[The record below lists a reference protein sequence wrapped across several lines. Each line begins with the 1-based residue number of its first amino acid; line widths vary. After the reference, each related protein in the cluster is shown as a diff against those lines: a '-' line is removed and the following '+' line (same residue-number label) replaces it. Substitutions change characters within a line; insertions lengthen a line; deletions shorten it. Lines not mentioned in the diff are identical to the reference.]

1 MENKRRLKMGQDL
14 NKLIEE
20 KSIEK
25 TTLTKRLTIG
35 SETKDYPVYKFPLE
49 YLYYN
54 DQNGRINTVYHQYIS
69 NHGKLTPEIGE
80 SKYNEIFEK
89 FIFESKKQALK
100 DTQISISEKG
110 QQEPGVILSDGR
122 VIDGNRRFTAL
133 RRIQK
138 ETKIQQCFEAVILS
152 FDISNKIDEKKIKE
166 LELDLQLG
174 REERV
179 SYDPIDRIF
188 DVYNTIEVQKLM
200 TPEEYKK
207 ASGAGNTKG
216 INKDLRLAKLIIK
229 FLSIVAPNENPID
242 KFYLARE
249 LKLDGPLEDIERTI
263 NKLKK
268 DKETIT
274 QNVLTILAVQ
284 IAKSEVGDRDITRKI
299 RDVKYN
305 ILDNPEMKE
314 RFIDATDEHVDNIID
329 FFESNPINQAS
340 DLKNNLNNNLEIAE
354 ISSKLLQTTNRLS
367 NKGQITANRR
377 QSLVKLQEIRDTL
390 EDLSSEDLKE
400 LYEKEFFEAKEILQE
415 IRDLAFKL
423 SK

>member
-1 MENKRRLKMGQDL
+1 MKMNHDL
-14 NKLIEE
+14 NELI
-20 KSIEK
+20 KNGNIEK

-133 RRIQK
+133 RRIQRDTNIK
-138 ETKIQQCFEAVILS
+138 QYFEAVILS
-152 FDISNKIDEKKIKE
+152 FDIKNKLDEKKIKE

-207 ASGAGNTKG
+207 ASGAGNTKR
-216 INKDLRLAKLIIK
+216 INKDLRLADLIIK

-305 ILDNPEMKE
+305 ILENPEMKE
-314 RFIDATDEHVDNIID
+314 HFISATDEHVDNIID
-329 FFESNPINQAS
+329 FFESNPIDKAS
-340 DLKNNLNNNLEIAE
+340 DLKNNLNNNLNNNLEIAE
-354 ISSKLLQTTNRLS
+354 VSSKLLQTTNRLS

-400 LYEKEFFEAKEILQE
+400 LHEEEFFEAKEILQE

>member
-1 MENKRRLKMGQDL
+1 MNYDL
-14 NKLIEE
+14 NELI
-20 KSIEK
+20 KNGNIEK

-35 SETKDYPVYKFPLE
+35 GKTKDCLVYKFPLE

-69 NHGKLTPEIGE
+69 NHGKLTPEIGD

-100 DTQISISEKG
+100 DTQISISERG

-138 ETKIQQCFEAVILS
+138 EKNISQFFEAAILS
-152 FDISNKIDEKKIKE
+152 FDIKNKIDEKKIKE

-216 INKDLRLAKLIIK
+216 INRDIRLAKLIIK
-229 FLSIVAPNENPID
+229 FLAIIAPSQNPID

-249 LKLDGPLEDIERTI
+249 LKLDGPIEEIEGTI
-263 NKLKK
+263 NKLKEN
-268 DKETIT
+268 KETIT
-274 QNVLTILAVQ
+274 QNVLTTLAVQ
-284 IAKSEVGDRDITRKI
+284 IAKSDAGDSDITRKI
-299 RDVKYN
+299 RNIKKN
-305 ILDNPEMKE
+305 ILNNPDINKHYIE
-314 RFIDATDEHVDNIID
+314 ATDSHVDEIID
-329 FFESNPINQAS
+329 CFENHPVERVE
-340 DLKNNLNNNLEIAE
+340 DLRKNIEAHPVALEAAN
-354 ISSKLLQTTNRLS
+354 SLLQTTNRLS
-367 NKGQITANRR
+367 NKGEAAADRR
-377 QSLVKLQEIRDTL
+377 QSLVKLQDIRDEL
-390 EDLSSEDLKE
+390 EYISFDDLNE
-400 LYEKEFFEAKEILQE
+400 LRENEYFEAKDILQE
-415 IRDLAFKL
+415 IRDIAYKL
-423 SK
+423 LK

>member
-1 MENKRRLKMGQDL
+1 MNMNQDL
-14 NKLIEE
+14 NELI
-20 KSIEK
+20 KNGDIEK
-25 TTLTKRLTIG
+25 TTLKKRLTIG
-35 SETKDYPVYKFPLE
+35 GETKDYPVYKFPLE

-54 DQNGRINTVYHQYIS
+54 YQNGRINTVYHQYIS
-69 NHGKLTPEIGE
+69 NHGKLTPEIGD
-80 SKYNEIFEK
+80 SKYNEIFER
-89 FIFESKKQALK
+89 FIYESKKQALK
-100 DTQISISEKG
+100 NTQFSISEKG

-138 ETKIQQCFEAVILS
+138 ETNIQQYFEAVILS
-152 FDISNKIDEKKIKE
+152 FDINNKIDEKKIKE

-314 RFIDATDEHVDNIID
+314 HFISATDEHVDNIID
-329 FFESNPINQAS
+329 FFESNPIDKAS

-354 ISSKLLQTTNRLS
+354 VSSKLLQTTNRLS

-400 LYEKEFFEAKEILQE
+400 LHEEEFFEAKEILQE

>member
-1 MENKRRLKMGQDL
+1 MSQDL

-20 KSIEK
+20 KFIEK

-35 SETKDYPVYKFPLE
+35 GKTKDYPVYKFPLE

-69 NHGKLTPEIGE
+69 NHGKLTPEIGD

-138 ETKIQQCFEAVILS
+138 ETKIQQYFEAVILS

-166 LELDLQLG
+166 LELELQLG
-174 REERV
+174 RQERV

-216 INKDLRLAKLIIK
+216 INKDLRLADLIIK

-314 RFIDATDEHVDNIID
+314 HFISATDEHVDNIID
-329 FFESNPINQAS
+329 FFESNPIDKAS

-354 ISSKLLQTTNRLS
+354 VSSKLLQTTNRLS

-390 EDLSSEDLKE
+390 EDLSAEDLKE
-400 LYEKEFFEAKEILQE
+400 LHEEEFFEAKEILQE

>member
-1 MENKRRLKMGQDL
+1 MKMNYDL
-14 NKLIEE
+14 NELI
-20 KSIEK
+20 KNGNIEK

-35 SETKDYPVYKFPLE
+35 GKTKDCPVYKFPLE

-69 NHGKLTPEIGE
+69 NHGKLTPEIGD

-100 DTQISISEKG
+100 DTQISISERG

-138 ETKIQQCFEAVILS
+138 EKNISQFFEAVILS
-152 FDISNKIDEKKIKE
+152 FDIKNKIDEKKIKE
-166 LELDLQLG
+166 LELDLQLA
-174 REERV
+174 RQERV

-216 INKDLRLAKLIIK
+216 INRDIRLAKLIIK
-229 FLSIVAPNENPID
+229 FLAIIAPNQNPID

-249 LKLDGPLEDIERTI
+249 LKLDGPIEEIEGTI
-263 NKLKK
+263 NKLKEN
-268 DKETIT
+268 KETIT
-274 QNVLTILAVQ
+274 QNVLTTLAVQ
-284 IAKSEVGDRDITRKI
+284 IAKSDAGDSDITRKI
-299 RDVKYN
+299 RNIKKN
-305 ILDNPEMKE
+305 ILNNPDINKHYIE
-314 RFIDATDEHVDNIID
+314 ATDSHVDEIID
-329 FFESNPINQAS
+329 CFENHPVERVE
-340 DLKNNLNNNLEIAE
+340 DLRKIIEAHPVALEAAN
-354 ISSKLLQTTNRLS
+354 SLLQTTNRLS
-367 NKGQITANRR
+367 NKGEAAADRR
-377 QSLVKLQEIRDTL
+377 QSLVKLQDIRDEL
-390 EDLSSEDLKE
+390 EYISLDDLNE
-400 LYEKEFFEAKEILQE
+400 LRENEYFEAKDILQE
-415 IRDLAFKL
+415 IRDIAYKL
-423 SK
+423 LK

>member
-1 MENKRRLKMGQDL
+1 MNHDL
-14 NKLIEE
+14 NELI
-20 KSIEK
+20 KNGNIEK

-35 SETKDYPVYKFPLE
+35 GETKDYPVYKFPLE

-54 DQNGRINTVYHQYIS
+54 DQNGRINTVYHHYIS

-89 FIFESKKQALK
+89 FIFDSKKQALK
-100 DTQISISEKG
+100 DTQISIFEKG

-138 ETKIQQCFEAVILS
+138 ETNIQQYFEAVILS
-152 FDISNKIDEKKIKE
+152 FDINNKIDEKKIKE

-314 RFIDATDEHVDNIID
+314 HFISATDEHVDNIID
-329 FFESNPINQAS
+329 FFESNPIDKAS

-354 ISSKLLQTTNRLS
+354 VSSKLLQTTNRLS

-400 LYEKEFFEAKEILQE
+400 LHEEEFFEAKEILQE

>member
-1 MENKRRLKMGQDL
+1 MKMNYGL
-14 NKLIEE
+14 NELI
-20 KSIEK
+20 KNGDIEK

-35 SETKDYPVYKFPLE
+35 GETKDYPVYKFPLE
-49 YLYYN
+49 CLYYN

-138 ETKIQQCFEAVILS
+138 ETKIQQYFEAVILS
-152 FDISNKIDEKKIKE
+152 FDISNKIDEKKVKE

-242 KFYLARE
+242 KFYLAKE

-263 NKLKK
+263 NNLKK

-329 FFESNPINQAS
+329 FFDSNPINQAS

>member
-1 MENKRRLKMGQDL
+1 MLIIQAKIRL
-14 NKLIEE
+14 I
-20 KSIEK
+20 
-25 TTLTKRLTIG
+25 
-35 SETKDYPVYKFPLE
+35 
-49 YLYYN
+49 
-54 DQNGRINTVYHQYIS
+54 INTKNVNNTSFTLDDTNIFSRIEITNPCIIYNS
-69 NHGKLTPEIGE
+69 NDILPIKI
-80 SKYNEIFEK
+80 KYIFEK

-138 ETKIQQCFEAVILS
+138 ETKIQQYFEAVILS

-174 REERV
+174 RQERV

-216 INKDLRLAKLIIK
+216 INKDLRLANLIIK

-314 RFIDATDEHVDNIID
+314 HFISATDEHVDNIID
-329 FFESNPINQAS
+329 FFESNPIDKAS

-354 ISSKLLQTTNRLS
+354 VSSKLLQTTNRLS

-390 EDLSSEDLKE
+390 EDLSAEDLKE
-400 LYEKEFFEAKEILQE
+400 LHEEEFFEAKEILQE

>member
-1 MENKRRLKMGQDL
+1 MNHDL
-14 NKLIEE
+14 NELI
-20 KSIEK
+20 KNGNIEK

-35 SETKDYPVYKFPLE
+35 SETNDYPVYKFPLE

-100 DTQISISEKG
+100 DTQVSISEKG

-138 ETKIQQCFEAVILS
+138 ETKIQQYFEAVILS

-314 RFIDATDEHVDNIID
+314 HFISATDEHVDNIID
-329 FFESNPINQAS
+329 FFESNPIDQSS

>member
-1 MENKRRLKMGQDL
+1 MKMNHDL
-14 NKLIEE
+14 NELI
-20 KSIEK
+20 KNGNIEK

-100 DTQISISEKG
+100 DTQVSISEKG

-133 RRIQK
+133 RRIQRDTNIK
-138 ETKIQQCFEAVILS
+138 QYFEAVILS

-305 ILDNPEMKE
+305 ILDNSEMKE
-314 RFIDATDEHVDNIID
+314 HFISATDEHVDNIID
-329 FFESNPINQAS
+329 FFESNPIDQAS

>member
-1 MENKRRLKMGQDL
+1 MNHDL
-14 NKLIEE
+14 NELIKNEN
-20 KSIEK
+20 IEK

-35 SETKDYPVYKFPLE
+35 GETKDYPVYRFPLE

-89 FIFESKKQALK
+89 FIFDSKKQALK

-133 RRIQK
+133 RRIQR
-138 ETKIQQCFEAVILS
+138 ETNIKQYFEAVILS
-152 FDISNKIDEKKIKE
+152 FDIKKKLDEKKIKE

-207 ASGAGNTKG
+207 ASGAGNTKR

-284 IAKSEVGDRDITRKI
+284 IAKSKIGDRDITRKI

-314 RFIDATDEHVDNIID
+314 RFLGATDEHVDNIID
-329 FFESNPINQAS
+329 FFEANPIEQAS

-354 ISSKLLQTTNRLS
+354 ISSKLLQATNRLS
-367 NKGQITANRR
+367 NRGQITANRR

-400 LYEKEFFEAKEILQE
+400 LHEEEFFEAKEILQE